1 MSLSKSQNI
10 SPPKAS
16 GCRAPWRYPSKGSL
30 KFRWCQ
36 KSSRERHPRR
46 FFSYARCKSSPAAA
60 RHPLPWTI
68 FNVVIKLCPLVS
80 HHAKLAHWQ
89 TKLINIVCLNHS
101 LEAFGTFYLPLSTAG
116 DQSWKEKGGGPARNG
131 THLHPA
137 ERAASFTS
145 NLALSRLLATSTV
158 VASCRLC
165 VQHLFCNSSLF
176 WGVYSFI

>member
-1 MSLSKSQNI
+1 MFHNFLKQNTKHKTARSVTFSKLVFNCTILAHSCVEDFSVVLWPFNAQNLQCCKCYLSKSQNI

-46 FFSYARCKSSPAAA
+46 FFSYSRCKSSPAAA

-101 LEAFGTFYLPLSTAG
+101 LEAFGTFYLPLS
-116 DQSWKEKGGGPARNG
+116 E
-131 THLHPA
+131 
-137 ERAASFTS
+137 
-145 NLALSRLLATSTV
+145 
-158 VASCRLC
+158 
-165 VQHLFCNSSLF
+165 
-176 WGVYSFI
+176 